1 MMDDITDEQFENDEY
16 MYEEVCFEEVEIKYE
31 FKSIPRILKYFCF
44 RLSETL
50 YTIYE

>member
-16 MYEEVCFEEVEIKYE
+16 MYEDVCFEEEEAKYE
-31 FKSIPRILKYFCF
+31 YMPRILKYFNF